1 MFFYKSPLLSQK
13 KNIHTTHNLFIKK
26 MKHILKRRAFNKLC
40 RYNDY
45 QKILLKRRRRA
56 SVYLMISERFARVGL
71 KVPYTIKR
79 WYDDY

>member
-1 MFFYKSPLLSQK
+1 MFFYKSPFSPRK
-13 KNIHTTHNLFIKK
+13 KYTTTHDLFIKK
-26 MKHILKRRAFNKLC
+26 IKCILKRRAFNKLC

-45 QKILLKRRRRA
+45 QKILLKRRRRE